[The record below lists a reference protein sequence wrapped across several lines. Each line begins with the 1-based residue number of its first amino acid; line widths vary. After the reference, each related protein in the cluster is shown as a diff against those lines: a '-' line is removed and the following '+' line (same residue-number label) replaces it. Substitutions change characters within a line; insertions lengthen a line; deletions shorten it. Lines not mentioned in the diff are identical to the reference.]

1 MIHIEDM
8 RLEVPGFTLGP
19 INLEIDEGQYFV
31 LCGPSG
37 SGKTSLVEW
46 TAGFRPA
53 QSGRLLVGGTD
64 VTAMRPA
71 ERKLALV
78 FQDSALFPHLSVRDN
93 IGFSLRMAKH
103 SPDQIRRRV
112 DELTELLRIGH
123 RLDALPNRISGGEA
137 RRAALARALALPKP
151 VLLLDEPLSSVDPA
165 LHRDLRREL
174 AQLHRHLGLTV
185 IHITHSIAEA
195 RSLATEIGVL
205 VSGALEQTGPTADVF
220 ERPDNAVVARA
231 LTVPNFVEGRIGPDG
246 QSLELEQGSIP
257 IASGR
262 GEGKRAR
269 LFDLKLAET
278 AGALTRDAEL
288 LGTEIDE
295 RGRPSAWVRLRESG
309 IELEIELDE
318 TLPARDARSVHI
330 DFSESRAEFY

>member
-1 MIHIEDM
+1 
-8 RLEVPGFTLGP
+8 
-19 INLEIDEGQYFV
+19 
-31 LCGPSG
+31 
-37 SGKTSLVEW
+37 
-46 TAGFRPA
+46 
-53 QSGRLLVGGTD
+53 
-64 VTAMRPA
+64 
-71 ERKLALV
+71 
-78 FQDSALFPHLSVRDN
+78 
-93 IGFSLRMAKH
+93 MAKH

-151 VLLLDEPLSSVDPA
+151 VLLLDEPLSAVDPA

-288 LGTEIDE
+288 LGTEID
-295 RGRPSAWVRLRESG
+295 
-309 IELEIELDE
+309 
-318 TLPARDARSVHI
+318 
-330 DFSESRAEFY
+330 